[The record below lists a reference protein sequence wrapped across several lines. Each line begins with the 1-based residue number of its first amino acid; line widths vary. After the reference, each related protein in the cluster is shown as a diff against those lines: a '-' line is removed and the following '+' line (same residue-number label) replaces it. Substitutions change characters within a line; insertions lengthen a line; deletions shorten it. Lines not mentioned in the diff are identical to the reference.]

1 MTKLTPHPQAD
12 VLRAI
17 ADGLPAVRF
26 EWLYPASDHWVSCT
40 SHREVLCH
48 LTDKVPVRLKPEPPN
63 KTIRIGEFDVPEP
76 LRSIPPGSLS
86 MSFYSFEL
94 CNEMHQVFCFRGLN
108 HPRYTH
114 MLRVGIVHMT
124 REAADLHARAL
135 LSFTQ
140 TETK

>member
-1 MTKLTPHPQAD
+1 MTKTPHPQAD

-17 ADGLPAVRF
+17 ADGFPAERF
-26 EWLYPASDHWVSCT
+26 QSYDYLGNCRKNIKSFRTLFDELLNGWDI
-40 SHREVLCH
+40 RI
-48 LTDKVPVRLKPEPPN
+48 KPEPP

-86 MSFYSFEL
+86 MSFYSFQL
-94 CNEMHQVFCFRGLN
+94 CNEMHQVFSFRGLN

-114 MLRVGIVHMT
+114 MLHAGIVHMT
-124 REAADLHARAL
+124 REAADLHAKAL

-140 TETK
+140 REGKA